1 MSEVILI
8 LIPIL
13 IPIPTP
19 FLQCLCREPL
29 DNADN
34 TGKDKERA
42 SRVVIHETGDF
53 VRTTRG
59 GTRKEATD
67 RPAGG
72 VWNEGME
79 W

>member
-8 LIPIL
+8 LILML

-34 TGKDKERA
+34 TRKDKERA

-53 VRTTRG
+53 VRTTA
-59 GTRKEATD
+59 KETEKSATE
-67 RPAGG
+67 G
-72 VWNEGME
+72 VAEGL
-79 W
+79 

>member
-1 MSEVILI
+1 MSEVIL
-8 LIPIL
+8 IL

-19 FLQCLCREPL
+19 FLQCLCRGPL
-29 DNADN
+29 NDADD

-59 GTRKEATD
+59 GTGKEAAD
-67 RPAGG
+67 RPARG
-72 VWNEGME
+72 VWNAGME

>member
-8 LIPIL
+8 LILIPMLIL

-34 TGKDKERA
+34 T
-42 SRVVIHETGDF
+42 
-53 VRTTRG
+53 
-59 GTRKEATD
+59 RKEATD
-67 RPAGG
+67 RPGRG
-72 VWNEGME
+72 VWNEGLE